1 MSQSTDS
8 DSQQATPSGLDS
20 PLQKEPPSPAMPLQ
34 LGRLTSELYKLH
46 SSSTHNLSRVAS
58 CDLPREIRRASVDPP
73 ATKSLHDLT
82 SFTDDSSLDG
92 YTTPLFVSTTRG
104 KGSFQELFLPPPI
117 ISPIKTKKKRT
128 QQLSRRT
135 KSPRDTERPLRTTS
149 PQSQRK
155 DHNSLQTLESDSKEL
170 TGEDVKVLKSS
181 VEGRDVSGQLVGE
194 REGSAGVGYWS
205 KAGEKLPHRR
215 AKFCTPGMVVCIM
228 CVYVC
233 ACVCICVCG
242 HVCGHITANIVFGTH
257 FESIYM

>member
-1 MSQSTDS
+1 MKTSNLSLSLSLTHPPLSSGYDAVPYELLQMSQSTDS

-104 KGSFQELFLPPPI
+104 QGE
-117 ISPIKTKKKRT
+117 
-128 QQLSRRT
+128 LSRA
-135 KSPRDTERPLRTTS
+135 LLTS
-149 PQSQRK
+149 PY
-155 DHNSLQTLESDSKEL
+155 H
-170 TGEDVKVLKSS
+170 
-181 VEGRDVSGQLVGE
+181 
-194 REGSAGVGYWS
+194 
-205 KAGEKLPHRR
+205 LP
-215 AKFCTPGMVVCIM
+215 
-228 CVYVC
+228 
-233 ACVCICVCG
+233 
-242 HVCGHITANIVFGTH
+242 N
-257 FESIYM
+257 